1 MEAWF
6 RRMWTVAVRHV
17 SSVCLRL
24 AVLSGNAGGCLEQHD
39 GEAVLGLLAAGCIVV
54 RCSLLSRGKN
64 ERCCTYL
71 MGLFILFFQFQLC
84 FSLSSILSKMQ

>member
-17 SSVCLRL
+17 SSVCLGL

-39 GEAVLGLLAAGCIVV
+39 GEAMLGLL
-54 RCSLLSRGKN
+54 L
-64 ERCCTYL
+64 
-71 MGLFILFFQFQLC
+71 
-84 FSLSSILSKMQ
+84 